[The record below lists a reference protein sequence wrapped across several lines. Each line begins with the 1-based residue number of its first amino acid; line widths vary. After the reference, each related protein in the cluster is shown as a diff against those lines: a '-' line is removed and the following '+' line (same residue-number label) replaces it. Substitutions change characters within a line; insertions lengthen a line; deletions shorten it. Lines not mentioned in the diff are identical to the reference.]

1 MFHAGLHRSTDSQLK
16 LWNLSRPNAINTFTG
31 HINEKNFV
39 GLATDGDYV
48 LCGELSCLCGELS
61 SLCGEL
67 SVVSCLCGELSVL
80 RVILYWL

>member
-1 MFHAGLHRSTDSQLK
+1 MGLMYVMLDWTGGQGFDVCHAGLDRSTDSQLK

-48 LCGELSCLCGELS
+48 LCGESFCL
-61 SLCGEL
+61 
-67 SVVSCLCGELSVL
+67 
-80 RVILYWL
+80 

>member
-1 MFHAGLHRSTDSQLK
+1 MTEGLLCCDRGVDVFHAGLHRSTDSQLK
-16 LWNLSRPNAINTFTG
+16 LWDLSRPNAINTFTG

-61 SLCGEL
+61 
-67 SVVSCLCGELSVL
+67 CLCGILSV
-80 RVILYWL
+80 W